1 MAAPATTVFLL
12 TELVE
17 KCLGSRVH
25 TVLKRDKLLDEL
37 TLVNLSNIMLDKF
50 DDSVSL
56 L

>member
-25 TVLKRDKLLDEL
+25 TVL
-37 TLVNLSNIMLDKF
+37 F
-50 DDSVSL
+50 DGNVLHLKAEESQSWTRFC
-56 L
+56 